1 MSDAAEH
8 GGEHGDEEKPAR
20 GGKKKL
26 IIIIVAV
33 LLLVGG
39 AAGAYFMGLF
49 GKKDHA
55 ATEEHAEGGEHGEE
69 KKEDGHGGGDE
80 HGEKKEEGHG
90 DGHGGAKSATAGKTI
105 YYDLPEFLVNLS
117 SATNQTSFVKM
128 RITLEL
134 PTEADSLAAQEKL
147 PVLQD
152 HFNTYLRD
160 LRASDLSGS
169 AGMYRLREELL
180 ARANKSIAPNKVSNI
195 LFREILV
202 Q

>member
-1 MSDAAEH
+1 MSEEAVEQ
-8 GGEHGDEEKPAR
+8 GEEEKPR

-26 IIIIVAV
+26 IFIILGVM
-33 LLLVGG
+33 LLGGGG

-49 GKKDHA
+49 GGK
-55 ATEEHAEGGEHGEE
+55 EEHAEETAEHAQEGGEHA
-69 KKEDGHGGGDE
+69 
-80 HGEKKEEGHG
+80 EKKEEGHG
-90 DGHGGAKSATAGKTI
+90 EGKAQTAGKVI

-117 SATNQTSFVKM
+117 SAGNQTSFVKM
-128 RITLEL
+128 KITLEL
-134 PTEADSLAAQEKL
+134 AGEADSQVAQEKL

-160 LRASDLSGS
+160 LRPSDLSGS

-180 ARANKSIAPNKVSNI
+180 ARANKSLAPGKVNNI